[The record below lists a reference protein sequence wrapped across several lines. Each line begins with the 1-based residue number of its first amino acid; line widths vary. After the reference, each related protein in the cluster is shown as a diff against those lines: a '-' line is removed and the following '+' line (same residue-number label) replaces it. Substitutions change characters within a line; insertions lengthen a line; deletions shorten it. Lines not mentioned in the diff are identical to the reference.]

1 MAAQPAQVGPPGH
14 HHFYYYY
21 RALSS
26 DNVKGLLLA
35 LSSSAFI
42 GASFIIKKKGLKKAS
57 ESGVAAGKFIF
68 SGFNYIFRAL

>member
-1 MAAQPAQVGPPGH
+1 MSGQPAQEVGPSGH

-21 RALSS
+21 RAMSS

-57 ESGVAAGKFIF
+57 ESGLAAGKSILFVF
-68 SGFNYIFRAL
+68 LDF